1 MAINTVAVMPE
12 QGAEIS
18 NLQKVSGRPS
28 DYQ

>member
-18 NLQKVSGRPS
+18 NLQNVEILIAREA
-28 DYQ
+28 